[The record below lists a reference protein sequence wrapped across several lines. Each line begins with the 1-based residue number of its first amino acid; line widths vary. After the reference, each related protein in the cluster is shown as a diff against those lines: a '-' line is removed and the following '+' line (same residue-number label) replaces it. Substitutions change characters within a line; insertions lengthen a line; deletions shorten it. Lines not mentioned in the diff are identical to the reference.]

1 MGKKKICLIRGDMNL
16 AGGGQRVAANL
27 ANEFCEKYEV
37 HFISFNTMRGTLFY
51 KLDPRVIYT
60 GRDFEGKRWREIVL
74 KNIRFL
80 RRYLIKNKIDTAIS
94 VNATNTGIITSL
106 ACAGIP
112 CKSVCCEHTNLA
124 NTYYS
129 SRGEML
135 SRRIGSLL
143 ADRIVT
149 LTKTDMKAYKEKFGT
164 KEKKLCSI
172 YNWIDESLKDE
183 EAVYNSESKKIM
195 TVGRLDRVKGYEWL
209 VEAATK
215 VLPEYP
221 DWNWDIYGDW
231 DGNEEYKREIE
242 TLIKAKDLQGR
253 VNLMG
258 KVNDLYRR
266 YKDYSFYVMTSKF
279 EGLPMVLLE
288 AKQKKLPI
296 ISFDCPTGP
305 SEIIRDGIDGY
316 LVEKGNIEAL
326 AQKIETLICDRKL
339 REKFSEHSTENVYK
353 FEKQTVLKQW
363 IELIET
369 I

>member
-1 MGKKKICLIRGDMNL
+1 
-16 AGGGQRVAANL
+16 
-27 ANEFCEKYEV
+27 
-37 HFISFNTMRGTLFY
+37 
-51 KLDPRVIYT
+51 
-60 GRDFEGKRWREIVL
+60 
-74 KNIRFL
+74 
-80 RRYLIKNKIDTAIS
+80 
-94 VNATNTGIITSL
+94 
-106 ACAGIP
+106 
-112 CKSVCCEHTNLA
+112 
-124 NTYYS
+124 
-129 SRGEML
+129 
-135 SRRIGSLL
+135 
-143 ADRIVT
+143 
-149 LTKTDMKAYKEKFGT
+149 MKAYKEKFGT

-172 YNWIDESLKDE
+172 YNWIDDSLKDE

-316 LVEKGNIEAL
+316 LVDKGNIEAL